1 MVKRV
6 FGVSRAIRRKKIRK
20 DELLNLDIEFVSL
33 VERPAN
39 GKGMVVKSADGKQFK
54 AKGVAKINKVQ
65 KDGKQGRIF
74 TTVYEPGVKDAQ
86 GDSASKAEI
95 QKACDAFSEK
105 GRMRNVDVNHNLVK
119 DENFYVAENYI
130 LKSAD
135 PEHYPDTK
143 LGSWVQVIKCK
154 DLKCD
159 TWKRVEKGEITGV
172 SMYGE
177 SDVVD
182 DNSATIAAM
191 KSTVETLKSIVAKS
205 ADGGSEALRDEIKA
219 LEAKISDLEGA
230 DQDANVQKSLRSIE
244 KSFETLA
251 TKLNTV
257 ISKSL
262 KGDPGGEDVN
272 EDRTVTG
279 PAGEKLVIKAS
290 RKVVRKAL
298 KDLEFGEKMDVFKP
312 TDFRLFLDAII
323 SYGADETLQDIS
335 ILPIQKDGKV
345 DLGLLQDIILVNE
358 ADGDPEEQLVASGD
372 KTMIPQA
379 VKSHVAL
386 KRETVEFYKDNYGE
400 DAYLAYIDE
409 KICEG
414 IRNAVGVLVFSG
426 DRNSVDAEI
435 KAINGVVQ
443 QAVAADDVV
452 SISIGSLDGDFKTI
466 FKTALKSFPKKILR
480 KKKDFVIYVSD
491 YMLLDIQG
499 YYADRKT
506 AAGDGFLLKDEK
518 VWYNGIPVKARYMDD
533 DKLVVGLSRAIILGY
548 ITDME
553 LDKGKKLG
561 EWKIHW
567 YTRAKFDIGYLSGNI
582 KVFKLET
589 APVATNVLI
598 SGTAQ
603 VGEVLTGV
611 YTFYDANGD
620 AESGTTFRWL
630 ACATPDGTYEA
641 ISGATGQTYTLV
653 EANAAK
659 YIKFEVT
666 PRSANGALDGTPVL
680 SNRTG
685 AVAAA
690 E

>member
-1 MVKRV
+1 MVNRV
-6 FGVSRAIRRKKIRK
+6 FRPPFIRRKKIRK

-39 GKGMVVKSADGKQFK
+39 GKSMIVKSADGKAFK
-54 AKGVAKINKVQ
+54 SRGVAQIKKVK
-65 KDGKQGRIF
+65 KDGTQGRIYS
-74 TTVYEPGVKDAQ
+74 TVYEPGVKDAH

-95 QKACDAFSEK
+95 QKACDTFSEK
-105 GRMRNVDVNHNLVK
+105 GRMKNVDVNHNCVK
-119 DENFYVAENYI
+119 EDNFYVAENYI
-130 LKSAD
+130 LKAED
-135 PEHYPDTK
+135 PEFFPGTK
-143 LGSWVQVIKCK
+143 VGSWVQVIKCK
-154 DLKCD
+154 DTTCD
-159 TWKRVEKGEITGV
+159 TWKRVEKKEITGV
-172 SMYGE
+172 SMFGE
-177 SDVVD
+177 ADAVSD
-182 DNSATIAAM
+182 NAASILAM
-191 KSTVETLKSIVAKS
+191 KSTLDTLKSIVEKS
-205 ADGGSEALRDEIKA
+205 TDGGSEALKAEIKT
-219 LEAKISDLEGA
+219 LEAKINELQGA
-230 DQDANVQKSLRSIE
+230 DQDASIQKSLKTIE

-251 TKLNTV
+251 DRLNTV

-262 KGDPGGEDVN
+262 KGDPEEDDMN
-272 EDRTVTG
+272 GDRTVIG

-290 RKVVRKAL
+290 RKKVRKAL
-298 KDLEFGEKMDVFKP
+298 QDLEFGKKMDIFNP
-312 TDFRLFLDAII
+312 TDFRLFLDAIV

-345 DLGLLQDIILVNE
+345 DLGLLQDVILVNE
-358 ADGDPEEQLVASGD
+358 TDGDPEEQLVASGD

-426 DRNSVDAEI
+426 DRTSTDPEE
-435 KAINGVVQ
+435 KAINGVVK
-443 QAVAADDVV
+443 QAEAANDVIG
-452 SISIGSLDGDFKTI
+452 ISVTGIEPEFKTI
-466 FKTALKSFPKKILR
+466 FKTALKSFNKKILR

-491 YMLLDIQG
+491 YMLLDIQN

-533 DKLVVGLSRAIILGY
+533 DVLVVGLSRAIIVGY

-553 LDKGKKLG
+553 MDKGHKLG

-567 YTRAKFDIGYLSGNI
+567 YTRAKFDIGYLAGNV
-582 KVFKLET
+582 KVFRLET
-589 APVATNVLI
+589 APVATDVSI

-603 VGEVLTGV
+603 VGEVLTGN
-611 YTFYDANGD
+611 YTFNDANGD
-620 AESGTTFRWL
+620 AEGETSFRWL
-630 ACATPDGTYEA
+630 SSATPDGTYEA
-641 ISGATGQTYTLV
+641 ITGATSETYTLV
-653 EANAAK
+653 SGDANK

-666 PRSANGALDGTPVL
+666 PRSTTGLFDGSPVM
-680 SNRTG
+680 SERTG
-685 AVAAA
+685 KVAAA
-690 E
+690 G